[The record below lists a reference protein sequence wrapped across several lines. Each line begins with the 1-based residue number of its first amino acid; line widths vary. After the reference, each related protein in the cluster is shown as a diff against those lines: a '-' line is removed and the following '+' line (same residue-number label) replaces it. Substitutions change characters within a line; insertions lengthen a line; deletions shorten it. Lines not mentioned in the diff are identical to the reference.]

1 MDSSIVGKCCWVSGA
16 ISHNEWEPVG
26 VPALVEA
33 HFSLHSLLI
42 WPGTDTE
49 PILRDQIWQ
58 LLSLCSAVLFL
69 LGWAWASLSFNNM
82 YVHAIPSRSAHTAL
96 FCSHLLPRFVPSQ
109 KCKALCCV
117 DPMRV
122 GSAKNWYTAFLGG
135 DMHQLCTLQL
145 ICQHPQTPPLKYN
158 SQWTLLL
165 QELHT
170 LFLSL
175 SVLSSSRVM
184 LRSRYLRSLMVEPLL
199 LTVHNNTC

>member
-42 WPGTDTE
+42 WPSTDTE

-58 LLSLCSAVLFL
+58 PLSLCSAVLFL

-109 KCKALCCV
+109 KC
-117 DPMRV
+117 
-122 GSAKNWYTAFLGG
+122 
-135 DMHQLCTLQL
+135 
-145 ICQHPQTPPLKYN
+145 
-158 SQWTLLL
+158 
-165 QELHT
+165 
-170 LFLSL
+170 
-175 SVLSSSRVM
+175 SVLRWSHEGRFCQKLIYCFFGGRHAPVTHTATDLPASSNST
-184 LRSRYLRSLMVEPLL
+184 P
-199 LTVHNNTC
+199 

>member
-58 LLSLCSAVLFL
+58 PLSLCSAVLFL

-122 GSAKNWYTAFLGG
+122 GSAKNWYTAFLGET
-135 DMHQLCTLQL
+135 CTSYAHCNRSASILKL
-145 ICQHPQTPPLKYN
+145 HPLDIIH
-158 SQWTLLL
+158 S
-165 QELHT
+165 ELFCFKSST
-170 LFLSL
+170 LFS
-175 SVLSSSRVM
+175 SVSPYCPPPESCCVPDTSEVWCRNRICFGL
-184 LRSRYLRSLMVEPLL
+184 
-199 LTVHNNTC
+199 